1 MEVVEGKPLD
11 RIVRDKQTSLTDKLR
26 IIDQVCAAVG
36 HGHQRGIAFAELM
49 GTDVYVQAGNH
60 VKVLN
65 FGVEYALCSCSV
77 PRRMIVFNPY
87 WSPEML
93 RTEDRQRFDKRSD
106 IFSIGVLLYYV
117 LTGKYP
123 FGLPCVELILRALHE
138 PHTPLSAWLTPYPRA
153 LDGILDRALAK
164 NPDDRYATAEEFAVD
179 IDSVITEMEKDSV
192 RG

>member
-1 MEVVEGKPLD
+1 VW
-11 RIVRDKQTSLTDKLR
+11 RS
-26 IIDQVCAAVG
+26 AS
-36 HGHQRGIAFAELM
+36 HQHF
-49 GTDVYVQAGNH
+49 
-60 VKVLN
+60 
-65 FGVEYALCSCSV
+65 
-77 PRRMIVFNPY
+77 
-87 WSPEML
+87 
-93 RTEDRQRFDKRSD
+93 DRQFDRRSD
-106 IFSIGVLLYYV
+106 IFSIGVLLYYL

-179 IDSVITEMEKDSV
+179 VDSVITEMEKDSV